1 MRATAKHGGM
11 IRRAGTLA
19 CALALGALG
28 GVLLGGCGGGAN
40 TVTVSSA
47 PVASA
52 GARAGAHT
60 SSTASTPTPT
70 TATTPTTTNGSA
82 GGTSSA
88 TEQPASTTRTAPA
101 PAFLHTGGQSAEHTA
116 SAEATAAAAV
126 VSAHGYTPVALSTYH
141 PNQTLRV
148 LIGTRDRSTA
158 GYNQLAFFFLDNRYL
173 GTDSS
178 QPSAAV
184 HVVSQSD
191 TEVTLAYALYRPRD
205 TECCPSGGQATVRF
219 QLDNGTLTPL
229 DPIPSAS
236 SSSSLS
242 RQ

>member
-1 MRATAKHGGM
+1 M
-11 IRRAGTLA
+11 
-19 CALALGALG
+19 
-28 GVLLGGCGGGAN
+28 LLGGCGGATK
-40 TVTVSSA
+40 TVTVSGA
-47 PVASA
+47 PAASA
-52 GARAGAHT
+52 GARAGSHT
-60 SSTASTPTPT
+60 SSTASTPAT
-70 TATTPTTTNGSA
+70 TTTPTTTTGG

-88 TEQPASTTRTAPA
+88 TGQPTSTTRTAPA
-101 PAFLHTGGQSAEHTA
+101 PAFLHGGQAAEQAT

-148 LIGTRDRSTA
+148 LIGTRKGSTA
-158 GYNQLAFFFLDNRYL
+158 GYNQLAFFFLGNHYL

-184 HVVSQSD
+184 HVVDQSD
-191 TEVTLAYALYRPRD
+191 TEVTLAYALYRPHD
-205 TECCPSGGQATVRF
+205 TQCCPSGGQAVVHF

-229 DPIPSAS
+229 DPIPPAS
-236 SSSSLS
+236 SSASLS

>member
-1 MRATAKHGGM
+1 MV
-11 IRRAGTLA
+11 

-28 GVLLGGCGGGAN
+28 GVLLGGCGGGTK
-40 TVTVSSA
+40 TVTVSRA
-47 PVASA
+47 PVASS
-52 GARAGAHT
+52 GVQAGAHT
-60 SSTASTPTPT
+60 SSTSSTPAP
-70 TATTPTTTNGSA
+70 TTPTTTTTGDN
-82 GGTSSA
+82 GTSSA
-88 TEQPASTTRTAPA
+88 TGQPPNSTRTAPA
-101 PAFLHTGGQSAEHTA
+101 PAFLHGGQSAEQAA
-116 SAEATAAAAV
+116 STEATAAAAV
-126 VSAHGYTPVALSTYH
+126 VNAHGYTPVALSTYH

-148 LIGTRDRSTA
+148 LIGTRQRSTA

-191 TEVTLAYALYRPRD
+191 TEVTLAYALYRPHD
-205 TECCPSGGQATVRF
+205 TQCCPSGGQAVVRF

-236 SSSSLS
+236 ASASLS